1 MPLTTFVDEKVIEVI
16 EELSKINEDI
26 EESIFPEHDF
36 YLACIKLGLRLEDLK
51 YLSYIDVLK
60 IFICLNKQKP
70 KNKKERKATQTDIDR
85 LLA

>member
-1 MPLTTFVDEKVIEVI
+1 MPSTTFVDEQVV
-16 EELSKINEDI
+16 EELSKINGDS

-36 YLACIKLGLRLEDLK
+36 YLACIRLGLRLEDLK

-60 IFICLNKQKP
+60 IFICLSEP
-70 KNKKERKATQTDIDR
+70 KNKKERKATQADIDR

>member
-1 MPLTTFVDEKVIEVI
+1 MPSTTFVDEQVV
-16 EELSKINEDI
+16 EELSKINGDS

-36 YLACIKLGLRLEDLK
+36 YLACIRLGLRLEDLK

-60 IFICLNKQKP
+60 IFIFLSKP
-70 KNKKERKATQTDIDR
+70 KNKKERKATQADIDR

>member
-1 MPLTTFVDEKVIEVI
+1 MPSTTFVDEQVV
-16 EELSKINEDI
+16 EELSKINGDS
-26 EESIFPEHDF
+26 EESIFSEHDF
-36 YLACIKLGLRLEDLK
+36 YLACIRLGLRLEDLK

-70 KNKKERKATQTDIDR
+70 KNKKERKATQADIDR

>member
-1 MPLTTFVDEKVIEVI
+1 MPWTAFVDEQVIKD
-16 EELSKINEDI
+16 LSKINGDS

-36 YLACIKLGLRLEDLK
+36 YLACIRLGLRLEDLK
-51 YLSYIDVLK
+51 YLSYVDVIK

-70 KNKKERKATQTDIDR
+70 KNKKERKATQADIDR

>member
-1 MPLTTFVDEKVIEVI
+1 MPSTTFVDEQVV
-16 EELSKINEDI
+16 EELSKINGDS

-36 YLACIKLGLRLEDLK
+36 YLACIRLGLRLEDLK

-60 IFICLNKQKP
+60 IFICLSKP
-70 KNKKERKATQTDIDR
+70 KNKKERKATQVDIDR